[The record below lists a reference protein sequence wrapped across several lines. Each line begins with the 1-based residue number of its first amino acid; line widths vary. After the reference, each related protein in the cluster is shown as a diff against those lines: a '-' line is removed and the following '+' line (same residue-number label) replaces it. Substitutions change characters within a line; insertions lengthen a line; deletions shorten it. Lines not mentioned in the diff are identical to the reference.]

1 MRTRGVV
8 TVVAA
13 VLALTAV
20 GGCGDDEDG
29 GGSTGVGGGGY
40 GQSAGSGGRLMDTE
54 PQGRPSAPTMAD
66 IEAFVSARTTC
77 TDLHMEDVDSD
88 YEDDPEAEQTG
99 KLWGIKERA
108 VCWDA
113 KRMGVTL
120 MSVDDMK
127 SFQTQARRQESDW
140 YLLGEDFAVTGGP
153 TTTADLRGSGLL
165 TLLCD
170 PETQIPSG
178 YTKEK
183 GLVDGCTLT
192 DFVS

>member
-1 MRTRGVV
+1 MRMRSVV
-8 TVVAA
+8 TAGAA

-20 GGCGDDEDG
+20 SGCGGDEG
-29 GGSTGVGGGGY
+29 GGEGTAAGGGGY

-54 PQGRPSAPTMAD
+54 TEGRPSAATMAD

-77 TDLHMEDVDSD
+77 TDLHMKDKD
-88 YEDDPEAEQTG
+88 YDDEDDPEAESTG
-99 KLWGIKERA
+99 TLWGIRERA

-113 KRMGVTL
+113 KRNGITL

-127 SFQTQARRQESDW
+127 SFQTQARKRGPAG
-140 YLLGEDFAVTGGP
+140 YLVGEDFVVTGGP
-153 TTTADLRGSGLL
+153 TTRADLRGSGLL
-165 TLLCD
+165 ALVCD
-170 PETQIPSG
+170 PETRIPSG

-192 DFVS
+192 DFIS